1 MTPERLQR
9 VPDEHNEMDV
19 DDHFSTYRPHPDQP
33 PPQPPGP
40 RVPGWWLA
48 VIVTALVAAV
58 AASFLIGRW
67 TADGGSDGGSALPVA
82 TAPVPTTTIAPAT
95 SSTTTSTTSTT
106 STTTTTTLPPT
117 TTTTTT
123 TAALE
128 PVARIAAEV
137 GPSVVQLNSSIGLG
151 AGVIYDDEGLI
162 LTAAHVIEDDVEVSV
177 RLADGSQRDGLVVGT
192 HEPTDVAVVK
202 IEPFDGI
209 PVAELA
215 LGADLRVGQMAVAL
229 GSPFGL
235 EQTVTAGIVSAVD
248 RVVDGVTMVQ
258 TDAAINPGNSGG
270 PLVDAEGRV
279 IGINDQIFTNSGTNS
294 GVGFAISI
302 DLAAIVADQLVAGEE
317 VQLAFLGVSVSP
329 AVGDLAGALVDS
341 VVAGSAAEAAG
352 IEIGDLI
359 VEVDGIAITGA
370 SSLRVEIISHPPG
383 DEVDIV
389 VVRDGETLTLAV
401 TLGSGG

>member
-1 MTPERLQR
+1 M
-9 VPDEHNEMDV
+9 
-19 DDHFSTYRPHPDQP
+19 
-33 PPQPPGP
+33 
-40 RVPGWWLA
+40 
-48 VIVTALVAAV
+48 VIALVAAV
-58 AASFLIGRW
+58 GAAFLIGRW
-67 TADGGSDGGSALPVA
+67 SADGGGDDTGLAVPVA
-82 TAPVPTTTIAPAT
+82 TTLAPSTTAAPVA
-95 SSTTTSTTSTT
+95 STTTTSTSSTTSTT
-106 STTTTTTLPPT
+106 TSTTTTTLPPT
-117 TTTTTT
+117 TTTE
-123 TAALE
+123 AEE

-137 GPSVVQLNSSIGLG
+137 GPSVVQLNTSVGLG
-151 AGVIYDDEGLI
+151 SGVIYDGAGYT
-162 LTAAHVIEDDVEVSV
+162 LTAAHVVEDDVEVDV

-192 HEPTDVAVVK
+192 HDPTDVAVIK
-202 IEPFDGI
+202 IDPFDGMA
-209 PVAELA
+209 VAELA

-270 PLVDAEGRV
+270 PLVDADGRV
-279 IGINDQIFTNSGTNS
+279 IGINDQIYTDTGTNS

-302 DLAAIVADQLVAGEE
+302 DLAVIVADQLVAGEE

-329 AVGDLAGALVDS
+329 AVGDTSGALVDS
-341 VVAGSAAEAAG
+341 VVAGSAAEDAG

-359 VEVDGIAITGA
+359 IEVDGVDIDGA

-383 DEVDIV
+383 DEIEIIV
-389 VVRDGETLTLAV
+389 VREGETLSLLV